1 MIKLMRSILRKIP
14 LWVTFQEVR
23 REGVINVYKRQRI
36 QKKILNTAPM
46 HLESEGDIEVHVLT
60 WRKDY
65 INLIWSL
72 KTFYTLGEKS
82 FPLVIHDGGLH
93 NRHKSILLKHFPQ
106 ARIIDKTLADK
117 EVGDYLDKKGF
128 SKSKEY
134 RLTNVASLKLF
145 DYKHYSRAKRIIH
158 IDSDIVF
165 FKKPKE
171 FIDYIEGSLSVF
183 NKDMSY
189 AYSIAPTALE
199 KLVGEPIPHLINS
212 GLFIVDVESLNL
224 ELIEVCLKESS
235 ELFSNKWVTEQTL
248 HAICATKH
256 GYQFL
261 SKNYLISTHR
271 GLPEDIVCKHYTGFF
286 RPLFYQ
292 EGLQEVVN
300 KSVLDFF

>member
-1 MIKLMRSILRKIP
+1 MRSILRKIP
-14 LWVTFQEVR
+14 LWVAFQELR
-23 REGVINVYKRQRI
+23 REGLGNAYKRLRI
-36 QKKILNTAPM
+36 QKKVLDTAPM
-46 HLESEGDIEVHVLT
+46 HLDSEGDVEVHVLT

-72 KTFYTLGEKS
+72 KTFYALSEKR

-93 NRHKSILLKHFPQ
+93 NRHKHILLKHFPE

-117 EVGDYLDKKGF
+117 EVGDFLEEMGL

-145 DYKHYSRAKRIIH
+145 DYKHYSSAKRIIH

-165 FKKPKE
+165 FKKPTE
-171 FIDYIEGSLSVF
+171 FLDYIDDSLSVF
-183 NKDMSY
+183 NKDMNY

-199 KLVGEPIPHLINS
+199 ELVGEHVPHLINS

-224 ELIEVCLKESS
+224 ELTEMCLNQSA

-248 HAICATKH
+248 HAICATKY

-261 SKNYLISTHR
+261 SKDYLISTHR

-292 EGLQEVVN
+292 EGLHEVVDR
-300 KSVLDFF
+300 KVLDFL